1 MKPQDSDRI
10 HRALEGL
17 LSPEEWASLQRDV
30 IDDAALRAEYV
41 QQVSLHSQLRSL
53 PTTAEQS
60 STAIPPAQ
68 KPRSR
73 RLPSAVTLVITG
85 SLAAALA
92 VLATVMY
99 ARSQQA
105 PVVATLIQAEQCQW
119 AGSQLPTAVNS
130 ALTPGTL
137 TLLQGIATLHFSS
150 GATLTLEGPSQLEL
164 QDAMHCRLLEGTIVA
179 DVPETAHGFTV
190 HTPDMQVIDLGTR
203 FGLTTA
209 PTSGNSQVRVFQ
221 GEVQIHRPGQ
231 PEPQHLTQGKA
242 LTHTTTP
249 STPDQEIIRP
259 LPQQQTTGWTSLST
273 RHGRGKDCSVRRGH
287 DSSPLGTEPLLMVK
301 HTHLEKS
308 YNNERHS
315 YLSFDLSSLTQVQVL
330 REAQLQLT
338 PVPSGLGFS
347 ALVPDSHFTVYAL
360 PDSADE
366 WQEESLTWTT
376 APGHSQGTPIARFS
390 IPRSGITQPISLST
404 PELLSCIQRDANQL
418 LTLLIV
424 RETSE
429 TDPSGLVHAFASR
442 EHPTS
447 PPPTLLLK

>member
-1 MKPQDSDRI
+1 MSPQDSDRI

-30 IDDAALRAEYV
+30 IGDTALRAEYV
-41 QQVSLHSQLRSL
+41 QQVSLHSQLRTL
-53 PTTAEQS
+53 PAAAEQS
-60 STAIPPAQ
+60 SPALSTQ
-68 KPRSR
+68 KTQSR
-73 RLPSAVTLVITG
+73 RPPSAVMLLITG

-99 ARSQQA
+99 ARSQQP

-119 AGSQLPTAVNS
+119 AGTQLPTAVDS
-130 ALTPGTL
+130 PLTPGTL
-137 TLLQGIATLHFSS
+137 TLLQGIATLRFAS
-150 GATLTLEGPSQLEL
+150 GATLTLEAPSQLEL
-164 QDAMHCRLLEGTIVA
+164 RDAMHCRLLEGTIVA

-190 HTPDMQVIDLGTR
+190 HTPDMEVIDLGTR

-221 GEVQIHRPGQ
+221 GEVKIHRPGQ

-259 LPQQQTTGWTSLST
+259 LPQQQTTGWTTLST
-273 RHGRGKDCSVRRGH
+273 RHGRGKDSSVRRGH
-287 DSSPLGTEPLLMVK
+287 ESSPLGTEPLLMVK

-315 YLSFDLSSLTQVQVL
+315 YLSFDLSSLTQVQAL
-330 REAQLQLT
+330 REAQLHLT

-347 ALVPDSHFTVYAL
+347 ALVPDSQFTVYAL
-360 PDSADE
+360 PDTADA
-366 WQEESLTWTT
+366 WQEQGLTWSA
-376 APGHSQGTPIARFS
+376 APGPSQGTPIARFS
-390 IPRSGITQPISLST
+390 IPRSGITQPISLSS
-404 PELLSCIQRDANQL
+404 PELLSCIQKDANQL
-418 LTLLIV
+418 LTLIIV

-447 PPPTLLLK
+447 PPPTLRVK